1 MNLANVDLDLF
12 VVLHAVLTERS
23 ATRAAARLHIT
34 RPAVSNALARLRLVL
49 NDPLVV
55 RSARGLVPTP
65 RAMEI
70 APIVASALEQISAV
84 VTQTATFDPSTT
96 TRRFTIACSDSEQI
110 SILPAVFSEFRRRLP
125 AASLRVAGID
135 QMLATGG
142 LSSGE
147 VDVMIATMPTA
158 PAGLRMDLLLTDHF
172 VCIARIRHPSLHR
185 KVTSAQFWALPHV
198 DVALLADRPTF
209 GSRLAEMME
218 TKHGRTRR
226 VALTA
231 PNFMCAAMA
240 AARTDWLVTLPAS
253 LAAALAKLLPIQI
266 LKMPFE
272 LPPIP
277 THLVWHPRA
286 DTDAGARLFRK
297 MVIDWARGASKSRG
311 QVPSTHRSRAAAPRL
326 SSRA

>member
-1 MNLANVDLDLF
+1 MRVDLTGSGNGRYSSSAAPRAARPSKTPIPVASLRRILPTRLIVPRDMFMLVTIERDDVSCLLPLLNGVVTTMNLSNIDLDLF

-70 APIVASALEQISAV
+70 APMVASALEQISAV
-84 VTQTATFDPSTT
+84 VAQTATFDASTT

-110 SILPAVFSEFRRRLP
+110 SILPAVFGEFRRRLP

-147 VDVMIATMPTA
+147 VDVMIGTMPTA
-158 PAGLRMDLLLTDHF
+158 PAGLRIDLLLTDHF

-185 KVTSAQFWALPHV
+185 KLTSAQFGRCRTLTSLSSPI
-198 DVALLADRPTF
+198 DRPSAAD
-209 GSRLAEMME
+209 SR
-218 TKHGRTRR
+218 R
-226 VALTA
+226 
-231 PNFMCAAMA
+231 
-240 AARTDWLVTLPAS
+240 
-253 LAAALAKLLPIQI
+253 
-266 LKMPFE
+266 
-272 LPPIP
+272 
-277 THLVWHPRA
+277 
-286 DTDAGARLFRK
+286 
-297 MVIDWARGASKSRG
+297 
-311 QVPSTHRSRAAAPRL
+311 
-326 SSRA
+326 